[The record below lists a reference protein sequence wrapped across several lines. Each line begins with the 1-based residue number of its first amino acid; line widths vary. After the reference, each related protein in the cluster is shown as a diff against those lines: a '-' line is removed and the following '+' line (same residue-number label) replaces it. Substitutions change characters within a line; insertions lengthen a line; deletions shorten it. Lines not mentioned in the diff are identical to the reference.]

1 MSYKPILIVA
11 GEPNSIFLEI
21 FFKSIKKKKIH
32 SPIILICSKK
42 LLIKQM
48 QYLKYN
54 FSIKEININNDFDK
68 LDNKFINFIN
78 VEYLFKKPFEKISN
92 KSNNYI
98 TACFDL
104 AEKLI
109 KKRKIDKFIN
119 GPIEKK
125 SLLKKK
131 YPGITEYLAKKFNS
145 KNYAMLIYNKKISVC
160 PLTTHIP
167 IKFVPQKITKRLI
180 INKIILIKNF
190 FQKVLKKN
198 PKIAITG
205 LNPHC
210 ESIHKFNEDEKIIA
224 PTIDFLKKK
233 KILVYGPFSAD
244 TIFLKQ
250 NRKKFDVVVGMYHDQ
265 VLAPLKTLFEYDA
278 INITIGLPVIRI
290 SPDHGP
296 NTEMIGK
303 NESNPLSLIRALEF
317 LDKK

>member
-21 FFKSIKKKKIH
+21 FFKSIKKKKIN

-54 FSIKEININNDFDK
+54 FSIKEININNNFDK
-68 LDNKFINFIN
+68 LDNKFINVIN

-98 TACFDL
+98 TACFNL

-125 SLLKKK
+125 SLLKKR
-131 YPGITEYLAKKFNS
+131 YPGITELLAKKFNS

-210 ESIHKFNEDEKIIA
+210 ESTHKFNEDEKIIA
-224 PTIDFLKKK
+224 PTIGILKKK
-233 KILVYGPFSAD
+233 KILVNGPFSAD

-296 NTEMIGK
+296 NKGMIGK
-303 NESNPLSLIRALEF
+303 NVSNPLSLIRALEF

>member
-1 MSYKPILIVA
+1 L
-11 GEPNSIFLEI
+11 
-21 FFKSIKKKKIH
+21 
-32 SPIILICSKK
+32 
-42 LLIKQM
+42 
-48 QYLKYN
+48 
-54 FSIKEININNDFDK
+54 
-68 LDNKFINFIN
+68 
-78 VEYLFKKPFEKISN
+78 
-92 KSNNYI
+92 
-98 TACFDL
+98 
-104 AEKLI
+104 
-109 KKRKIDKFIN
+109 KKR
-119 GPIEKK
+119 
-125 SLLKKK
+125 
-131 YPGITEYLAKKFNS
+131 YPGITEFLAKKFNS

-210 ESIHKFNEDEKIIA
+210 ESTHKFNEDEKIIA
-224 PTIDFLKKK
+224 PTIGILKKK

-296 NTEMIGK
+296 NKGMIGK
-303 NESNPLSLIRALEF
+303 NVSNPLSLIRALEF